1 MNSFVKTKMD
11 KSQKEEEDRRESS
24 FASETSADSKK
35 KKIKVPWWYY
45 HKKRSSIGFSLCYL
59 CIHARVIIAVSY
71 THLTLPTN

>member
-35 KKIKVPWWYY
+35 KKIKVPWWGTT
-45 HKKRSSIGFSLCYL
+45 RSDRLVLLCAIY
-59 CIHARVIIAVSY
+59 AFTRV
-71 THLTLPTN
+71 